1 MSRSWVAAY
10 MRAGLLT
17 VPPYIPSE
25 SKCVKRF
32 TMIPTFA
39 DPKLQRF
46 PPPTNIVKMFPSLS
60 AASSGFENAPNAK
73 VSFLGFLP
81 LSHLSPVFFFFFFFL
96 SYSNSFPILLI

>member
-25 SKCVKRF
+25 SKCVKTF
-32 TMIPTFA
+32 TMVPTFA

-46 PPPTNIVKMFPSLS
+46 PPPANIVKMFPSLS
-60 AASSGFENAPNAK
+60 AASSGFEMPQMPSSPFWD
-73 VSFLGFLP
+73 SFPFHT
-81 LSHLSPVFFFFFFFL
+81 SVQSFFFF
-96 SYSNSFPILLI
+96 